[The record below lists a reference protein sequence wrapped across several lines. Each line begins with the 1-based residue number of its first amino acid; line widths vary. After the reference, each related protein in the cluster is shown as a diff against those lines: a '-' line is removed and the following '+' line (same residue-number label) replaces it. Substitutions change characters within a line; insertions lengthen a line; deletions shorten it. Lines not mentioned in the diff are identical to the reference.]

1 MARSRSSL
9 YPLPLDLSATSDT
22 AEHSLLNGTLSFG
35 FSDTFCLT
43 GHFCG
48 SALLAPPL
56 VGLET
61 SVSGA
66 SDTDSCSPSL
76 GTLIS
81 PLAFKTICA
90 SRWCPKM
97 SLQPDLQI
105 RLTTICRT
113 SVLVSPRHISDPRA
127 DWDSWSPTSSSLAP
141 PLVFPISV
149 SAPPLPSVVQLEN
162 PAISLIIVN
171 INGLNTIEMQ
181 NLSN

>member
-48 SALLAPPL
+48 SPLLAPPL

-66 SDTDSCSPSL
+66 SDVDSSVLHPLVLSSRPWHLKQSVQADGVQKCRSSL
-76 GTLIS
+76 TFRSASQLYVARLSLSLPGTSVTRVLTGTLG
-81 PLAFKTICA
+81 
-90 SRWCPKM
+90 
-97 SLQPDLQI
+97 
-105 RLTTICRT
+105 
-113 SVLVSPRHISDPRA
+113 
-127 DWDSWSPTSSSLAP
+127 P
-141 PLVFPISV
+141 P
-149 SAPPLPSVVQLEN
+149 PPPHLLLP
-162 PAISLIIVN
+162 
-171 INGLNTIEMQ
+171 
-181 NLSN
+181 